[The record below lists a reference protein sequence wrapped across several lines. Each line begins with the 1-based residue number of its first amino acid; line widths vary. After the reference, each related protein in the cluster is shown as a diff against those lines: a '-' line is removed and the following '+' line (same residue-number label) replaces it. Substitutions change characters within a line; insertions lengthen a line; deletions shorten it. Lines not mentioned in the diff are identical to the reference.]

1 MEVDGEKFV
10 EELKELQDGIASL
23 EEVVKQKEAA
33 KSEEMV
39 KYRYAKRQFY
49 AIVEMWVCKNGLSV
63 LKLTPYFFL
72 RSVTETKNNFIL
84 KVTNAFDKV
93 KQIILEIKQ
102 HKDKNI
108 PLEMDK
114 IKEANDKLMEKQ
126 KQIMADRDALT
137 KRIDTLKDELAKQ
150 EVRG

>member
-49 AIVEMWVCKNGLSV
+49 ANVEMWVCKNGL
-63 LKLTPYFFL
+63 
-72 RSVTETKNNFIL
+72 
-84 KVTNAFDKV
+84 
-93 KQIILEIKQ
+93 
-102 HKDKNI
+102 
-108 PLEMDK
+108 
-114 IKEANDKLMEKQ
+114 
-126 KQIMADRDALT
+126 
-137 KRIDTLKDELAKQ
+137 
-150 EVRG
+150 

>member
-1 MEVDGEKFV
+1 MYSN
-10 EELKELQDGIASL
+10 LLI
-23 EEVVKQKEAA
+23 
-33 KSEEMV
+33 
-39 KYRYAKRQFY
+39 
-49 AIVEMWVCKNGLSV
+49 SV